1 MEQRADG
8 NMRMRTNI
16 SEEGWTR
23 IEALHDIRKNTP

>member
-8 NMRMRTNI
+8 DVRIRTNI
-16 SEEGWTR
+16 SEEIWTQ